1 MNRIKNRSIARQKT
15 VQGILSYTIL
25 FFGVC
30 LVILPI
36 LWMVITAVKD
46 DTEIYQMNGS
56 ILPLAPTATSFIR
69 IWQDYDFLRYFGNS
83 LLVTF
88 VAVLIALI
96 ASALTGYGA
105 TRFYFKGK
113 GAFLSFIL
121 MTQMF
126 PSIMLLVPYYKIL
139 SIYGLGNSLIG
150 LCVVYISFTIPF
162 CSWMMVGYYRTIP
175 IDLDEQAA
183 IDGANHVQTFLKITL
198 PLVRPGLVSSA
209 IYAFITCWN
218 EYMFAA
224 ILLTDDKLKTA
235 AVAIAEMNGY
245 YRIAW
250 NDMMA
255 ASLVAS
261 VPLIIAF
268 IFMQKSFISGL
279 TAGAVK

>member
-1 MNRIKNRSIARQKT
+1 MSKKKSGSVARHKT
-15 VQGILSYTIL
+15 AQGVLSYFIMIA
-25 FFGVC
+25 GAC
-30 LVILPI
+30 MVIFPI

-46 DTEIYQMNGS
+46 DAEIYQMNGS
-56 ILPLAPTATSFIR
+56 ILPQAPVVTSFIR
-69 IWQDYDFLRYFGNS
+69 IWRDYDFIRYFGNS
-83 LLVTF
+83 LIVTL
-88 VAVLIALI
+88 VAVVVALV

-105 TRFYFKGK
+105 TRFNFRGK
-113 GAFLSFIL
+113 KTFLSFIL

-139 SIYGLGNSLIG
+139 SIYGLGNSLPG

-175 IDLDEQAA
+175 VDLDEQAA
-183 IDGANHVQTFLKITL
+183 IDGASRLQTFLKITI

-224 ILLTDDKLKTA
+224 ILLTNDKLKTA
-235 AVAIAEMNGY
+235 AVAIAELNGY

-250 NDMMA
+250 NDRMA

-261 VPLIIAF
+261 VPLSIAF
-268 IFMQKSFISGL
+268 VFMQKSFISGL

>member
-1 MNRIKNRSIARQKT
+1 MNKKGRSLTKHRMQEN
-15 VQGILSYTIL
+15 ILSYIIL
-25 FFGVC
+25 ILGAC
-30 LVILPI
+30 MVILPV
-36 LWMVITAVKD
+36 LWMVITAVKND
-46 DTEIYQMNGS
+46 LEIYQMNGS
-56 ILPLAPTATSFIR
+56 ILPLEVTATSFIR
-69 IWQDYDFLRYFGNS
+69 IWRDYDFALYFRNS
-83 LLVTF
+83 LLVTIA
-88 VAVLIALI
+88 AVLVSLV

-105 TRFYFKGK
+105 TRFEFKGK
-113 GAFLSFIL
+113 GMFLSFIL

-126 PSIMLLVPYYKIL
+126 PSIMLLVPFYKIL
-139 SIYGLGNSLIG
+139 SIYGLNNSLVG
-150 LCVVYISFTIPF
+150 LCIVYVSFTIPF

-175 IDLDEQAA
+175 VEIDESAA
-183 IDGANHVQTFLKITL
+183 IDGASSLQTFIRITL

-224 ILLTDDKLKTA
+224 TLIINDKMKTA

-268 IFMQKSFISGL
+268 IFMQKSFIGGL

>member
-1 MNRIKNRSIARQKT
+1 MHKKHSLSRNQRIGS
-15 VQGILSYTIL
+15 ILSYTIL
-25 FFGVC
+25 IIGAL
-30 LVILPI
+30 LVVLPI
-36 LWMVITAVKD
+36 LWMLITALKD
-46 DTEIYQMNGS
+46 DLEIYQMNGR
-56 ILPLAPTATSFIR
+56 ILPEKITLTSFIR
-69 IWQDYDFLRYFGNS
+69 IWRDYDFVLYFRNS
-83 LLVTF
+83 LIVTI
-88 VAVLIALI
+88 VAVIVSLI
-96 ASALTGYGA
+96 ASTLKGYGA
-105 TRFYFKGK
+105 PRFKFKGK
-113 GAFLSFIL
+113 NAFLSFIL

-126 PSIMLLVPYYKIL
+126 PSIMLLVPFYKIL
-139 SIYGLGNSLIG
+139 SIYGLNNSLVG
-150 LCVVYISFTIPF
+150 LCIVYVSFTIPF

-175 IDLDEQAA
+175 LEIDESAS
-183 IDGANHVQTFLKITL
+183 IDGASYMQTFIKITL
-198 PLVRPGLVSSA
+198 PLVRPGIVSSA

-224 ILLTDDKLKTA
+224 ILLIDDKLKTA

-261 VPLIIAF
+261 VPLLIAF

>member
-1 MNRIKNRSIARQKT
+1 M
-15 VQGILSYTIL
+15 
-25 FFGVC
+25 
-30 LVILPI
+30 VILPV
-36 LWMVITAVKD
+36 LWMIITAVKND
-46 DTEIYQMNGS
+46 LEIYQMNGS
-56 ILPLAPTATSFIR
+56 ILPLEVTLTSFVR
-69 IWQDYDFLRYFGNS
+69 IWRDYDFALYFRNS
-83 LLVTF
+83 LLVTAA
-88 VAVLIALI
+88 AVLVSLI
-96 ASALTGYGA
+96 ASALTGYGT
-105 TRFYFKGK
+105 TRFDFNGK
-113 GAFLSFIL
+113 GMFLSFIL

-126 PSIMLLVPYYKIL
+126 PSIMLLVPFYKIL
-139 SIYGLGNSLIG
+139 SIYGLNNSLVG

-175 IDLDEQAA
+175 VEIDESAA
-183 IDGANHVQTFLKITL
+183 IDGASSLQIFFRITL

-224 ILLTDDKLKTA
+224 ILIMNDKMKTA

-261 VPLIIAF
+261 IPLVIAF

>member
-1 MNRIKNRSIARQKT
+1 MERRKKGSLARNRMIGNVSFYLIMA
-15 VQGILSYTIL
+15 VGS
-25 FFGVC
+25 C

-36 LWMVITAVKD
+36 LWMAITALKTD
-46 DTEIYQMNGS
+46 AEIYQMNGS
-56 ILPLAPTATSFIR
+56 IIPQEITLTSFLR
-69 IWQDYDFLRYFGNS
+69 IWQDYDFVTYFGNS
-83 LLVTF
+83 LLVTIC
-88 VAVLIALI
+88 AVLISLV

-105 TRFYFKGK
+105 TRYEFRGK
-113 GAFLSFIL
+113 GTFLSFIL

-126 PSIMLLVPYYKIL
+126 PSIMLLVPFYKIL
-139 SIYGLGNSLIG
+139 SIYGLNNSLVG

-175 IDLDEQAA
+175 TELDESAS
-183 IDGANHVQTFLKITL
+183 IDGATRLQTFFRITL

-224 ILLTDDKLKTA
+224 ILLTSDKLKTA

-255 ASLVAS
+255 ASMVAS

-268 IFMQKSFISGL
+268 VFMQKSFISGL

>member
-1 MNRIKNRSIARQKT
+1 MHKKHSLSRNQRIGS
-15 VQGILSYTIL
+15 ILSYTIL
-25 FFGVC
+25 IIGAL
-30 LVILPI
+30 LVVLPI
-36 LWMVITAVKD
+36 LWMLITALKD
-46 DTEIYQMNGS
+46 DLEIYQMNGR
-56 ILPLAPTATSFIR
+56 ILPEKITLTSFIR
-69 IWQDYDFLRYFGNS
+69 IWRDYDFVLYFRNS
-83 LLVTF
+83 LIVTI
-88 VAVLIALI
+88 VAVIVSLI
-96 ASALTGYGA
+96 ASTLTGYGA
-105 TRFYFKGK
+105 TRFKFKGK
-113 GAFLSFIL
+113 NAFLSFIL

-126 PSIMLLVPYYKIL
+126 PSIMLLVPFYKIL
-139 SIYGLGNSLIG
+139 SIYVLNNSLVG
-150 LCVVYISFTIPF
+150 LCIVYVSFTIPF

-175 IDLDEQAA
+175 LEIDESAS
-183 IDGANHVQTFLKITL
+183 IDGASYMQTFIKITL
-198 PLVRPGLVSSA
+198 PLVRPGIVSSA

-224 ILLTDDKLKTA
+224 ILLIDDKLKTA

-261 VPLIIAF
+261 VPLLIAF

>member
-1 MNRIKNRSIARQKT
+1 
-15 VQGILSYTIL
+15 
-25 FFGVC
+25 
-30 LVILPI
+30 
-36 LWMVITAVKD
+36 
-46 DTEIYQMNGS
+46 
-56 ILPLAPTATSFIR
+56 
-69 IWQDYDFLRYFGNS
+69 
-83 LLVTF
+83 
-88 VAVLIALI
+88 
-96 ASALTGYGA
+96 
-105 TRFYFKGK
+105 
-113 GAFLSFIL
+113 
-121 MTQMF
+121 
-126 PSIMLLVPYYKIL
+126 MLLVPFYKIL
-139 SIYGLGNSLIG
+139 SIYGLNNSLVG

-175 IDLDEQAA
+175 VEIDESAA
-183 IDGANHVQTFLKITL
+183 IDGASSIQTFLRITL

-224 ILLTDDKLKTA
+224 ILIMNDKMKTA

>member
-1 MNRIKNRSIARQKT
+1 MNRAKKTSMAKQKT
-15 VQGILSYTIL
+15 AQGVLSYTIL
-25 FFGVC
+25 ILGAC
-30 LVILPI
+30 LVVFPI
-36 LWMVITAVKD
+36 LWMVITAIKND
-46 DTEIYQMNGS
+46 AEIYQMNGA
-56 ILPLAPTATSFIR
+56 ILPLAPTVTSFVR
-69 IWQDYDFLRYFGNS
+69 IWKDYDFFQYFGNS

-88 VAVLIALI
+88 VAVLIALV

-105 TRFYFKGK
+105 TRFHFKGK
-113 GAFLSFIL
+113 GMFLSFIL

-139 SIYGLGNSLIG
+139 SIYGLGNSLVG

-175 IDLDEQAA
+175 VDLDEQAA
-183 IDGANHVQTFLKITL
+183 IDGATHMQTFIKITL

-224 ILLTDDKLKTA
+224 ILITNDKLKTA

-261 VPLIIAF
+261 IPLIVAF
-268 IFMQKSFISGL
+268 VFMQKSFISGL

>member
-1 MNRIKNRSIARQKT
+1 MERRKKGSLARNRMIGNVS
-15 VQGILSYTIL
+15 SYLIMAL
-25 FFGVC
+25 GSC

-36 LWMVITAVKD
+36 LWMAITALKTD
-46 DTEIYQMNGS
+46 AEIYQMNGS
-56 ILPLAPTATSFIR
+56 ILPQEITMTSFIR
-69 IWQDYDFLRYFGNS
+69 IWQDYDFVRYFGNS
-83 LLVTF
+83 LLVTIC
-88 VAVLIALI
+88 AVLISLV

-105 TRFYFKGK
+105 TRYEFRGK
-113 GAFLSFIL
+113 GTFLSFIL

-126 PSIMLLVPYYKIL
+126 PSIMLLVPFYKIL
-139 SIYGLGNSLIG
+139 SIYGLSNSLVG

-175 IDLDEQAA
+175 TELDESAS
-183 IDGANHVQTFLKITL
+183 IDGATRLQTFFRITL

-224 ILLTDDKLKTA
+224 ILLTSDKLKTA

-255 ASLVAS
+255 ASMVAS

>member
-1 MNRIKNRSIARQKT
+1 MHKKHSLSRNQRIGS
-15 VQGILSYTIL
+15 ILSYTIL
-25 FFGVC
+25 IIGAL
-30 LVILPI
+30 LVVLPI
-36 LWMVITAVKD
+36 LWMLITALKD
-46 DTEIYQMNGS
+46 DLEIYQMNGR
-56 ILPLAPTATSFIR
+56 ILPEKITLTSFIR
-69 IWQDYDFLRYFGNS
+69 IWRDYDFVLYFRNS
-83 LLVTF
+83 LIVTI
-88 VAVLIALI
+88 VAVIVSLI
-96 ASALTGYGA
+96 ASTLTGYGA
-105 TRFYFKGK
+105 TRFKFKGK
-113 GAFLSFIL
+113 NAFLSFIL

-126 PSIMLLVPYYKIL
+126 PSIMLPVPFYKIL
-139 SIYGLGNSLIG
+139 SIYGLNNSLVG
-150 LCVVYISFTIPF
+150 LCIVYVSFTIPF

-175 IDLDEQAA
+175 LEIDESAS
-183 IDGANHVQTFLKITL
+183 IDGASYMQTFIKITL
-198 PLVRPGLVSSA
+198 PLVRPGIVSSA

-224 ILLTDDKLKTA
+224 ILLIDDKLKTA

-261 VPLIIAF
+261 VPLLIAF

>member
-1 MNRIKNRSIARQKT
+1 MRRTERSLSRHKT
-15 VQGILSYTIL
+15 RENILSYAVLIL
-25 FFGVC
+25 GAC
-30 LVILPI
+30 MVILPV
-36 LWMVITAVKD
+36 LWMIITAVKND
-46 DTEIYQMNGS
+46 LEIYQMNGS
-56 ILPLAPTATSFIR
+56 ILPLEVTATSFVR
-69 IWQDYDFLRYFGNS
+69 IWKDYDFALYFRNS
-83 LLVTF
+83 LTVTII
-88 VAVLIALI
+88 AVLVSLI

-105 TRFYFKGK
+105 TRFDFKGK
-113 GAFLSFIL
+113 GMFLSFIL

-126 PSIMLLVPYYKIL
+126 PSIMLLVPFYKIL
-139 SIYGLGNSLIG
+139 SIYGLSNSLVG

-175 IDLDEQAA
+175 VEIDESAA
-183 IDGANHVQTFLKITL
+183 IDGASSMQTFIRITL

-224 ILLTDDKLKTA
+224 ILIMNDKMKTA

>member
-1 MNRIKNRSIARQKT
+1 MHNKVAE
-15 VQGILSYTIL
+15 GALSYIVL
-25 FFGVC
+25 VLGAC
-30 LVILPI
+30 MVILPV
-36 LWMVITAVKD
+36 LWMFITAVKS

-56 ILPLAPTATSFIR
+56 ILPLEVTFTSFMR
-69 IWQDYDFLRYFGNS
+69 IWRDYDFALYFRNS
-83 LLVTF
+83 LLVTV
-88 VAVLIALI
+88 VAVLVSLI

-105 TRFYFKGK
+105 TRFNFKGK
-113 GAFLSFIL
+113 SAFLSFIL

-126 PSIMLLVPYYKIL
+126 PSIMLLVPFYKIL
-139 SIYGLGNSLIG
+139 SIYGLNNSLVG

-175 IDLDEQAA
+175 VEIDESAA
-183 IDGANHVQTFLKITL
+183 IDGASSIQTFLRITL

-224 ILLTDDKLKTA
+224 ILIMNDKMKTA

>member
-1 MNRIKNRSIARQKT
+1 MHRTKRQSLSGNKLAG
-15 VQGILSYTIL
+15 GILSYGIL
-25 FFGVC
+25 ILGACV
-30 LVILPI
+30 VILPV
-36 LWMVITAVKD
+36 LWMVITAVKND
-46 DTEIYQMNGS
+46 MEIYQMNGN
-56 ILPLAPTATSFIR
+56 ILPLEATLTSFVR
-69 IWQDYDFLRYFGNS
+69 IWRDYDFPLYFRNS
-83 LLVTF
+83 LVVTI
-88 VAVLIALI
+88 VAVLVSLV

-105 TRFYFKGK
+105 TRFQFKGK

-126 PSIMLLVPYYKIL
+126 PSIMLLVPFYKIL
-139 SIYGLGNSLIG
+139 SIYGLNNSLVG

-175 IDLDEQAA
+175 VDLDESAS
-183 IDGANHVQTFLKITL
+183 IDGASHVQTFIRITL

-224 ILLTDDKLKTA
+224 ILIMNDKMKTA

-268 IFMQKSFISGL
+268 IFMQRSFISGL

>member
-1 MNRIKNRSIARQKT
+1 MSKKKSGSVARHKT
-15 VQGILSYTIL
+15 AQGVLSYFIMIA
-25 FFGVC
+25 GVC
-30 LVILPI
+30 MVIFPI

-46 DTEIYQMNGS
+46 DAEIYQMNGS
-56 ILPLAPTATSFIR
+56 ILPQAPVVTSFIR
-69 IWQDYDFLRYFGNS
+69 IWRNYDFIRYFGNS
-83 LLVTF
+83 LIVTL
-88 VAVLIALI
+88 VAVVVALV

-105 TRFYFKGK
+105 TRFNFRGK
-113 GAFLSFIL
+113 KTFLSFIL

-139 SIYGLGNSLIG
+139 SIYGLGNSLPG

-175 IDLDEQAA
+175 VDLDEQAA
-183 IDGANHVQTFLKITL
+183 IDGASRLQTFLKITI

-224 ILLTDDKLKTA
+224 ILLTNDKLKTA
-235 AVAIAEMNGY
+235 AVAIAELNGY

-268 IFMQKSFISGL
+268 VFMQKSFISGL

>member
-1 MNRIKNRSIARQKT
+1 MHKMKNGS
-15 VQGILSYTIL
+15 LSKHRKREGALAYTIL
-25 FFGVC
+25 IIGAC
-30 LVILPI
+30 LVLLPV
-36 LWMVITAVKD
+36 LWMVITAVKND
-46 DTEIYQMNGS
+46 LEIYQMNGS
-56 ILPLAPTATSFIR
+56 ILPMEITGTSFIR
-69 IWQDYDFLRYFGNS
+69 IWKDYDFLLYFRNS
-83 LLVTF
+83 LGVTLVT
-88 VAVLIALI
+88 VLISLT

-105 TRFYFKGK
+105 TRFEFKGK
-113 GAFLSFIL
+113 GTFLSFIL

-126 PSIMLLVPYYKIL
+126 PSIMLLVPFYKIL
-139 SIYGLGNSLIG
+139 SIYGLNNSLVG

-162 CSWMMVGYYRTIP
+162 CSWMMVGYFRTIP
-175 IDLDEQAA
+175 LDIDESAA
-183 IDGANHVQTFLKITL
+183 IDGASHMQVFLRITL

-224 ILLTDDKLKTA
+224 ILIMNDKMKTA

-268 IFMQKSFISGL
+268 VFMQKSFISGL

>member
-1 MNRIKNRSIARQKT
+1 MHKKAE
-15 VQGILSYTIL
+15 GALSYVVLVLGACI
-25 FFGVC
+25 
-30 LVILPI
+30 VILPV
-36 LWMVITAVKD
+36 LWMIITAVKND
-46 DTEIYQMNGS
+46 MEIYQMNGS
-56 ILPLAPTATSFIR
+56 ILPLEVTITSFMR
-69 IWQDYDFLRYFGNS
+69 IWRDYDFALYFRNS
-83 LLVTF
+83 LLVTAA
-88 VAVLIALI
+88 AVLVSLA

-105 TRFYFKGK
+105 TRFSFKGK

-126 PSIMLLVPYYKIL
+126 PSIMLLVPFYRIL
-139 SIYGLGNSLIG
+139 SIYGLNNSLVG

-175 IDLDEQAA
+175 VEIDESAA
-183 IDGANHVQTFLKITL
+183 IDGASSLQTFIRITL

-224 ILLTDDKLKTA
+224 ILIMNDKMKTA

>member
-1 MNRIKNRSIARQKT
+1 MCKKNRSLSKSKKAEGT
-15 VQGILSYTIL
+15 LSYVVLIL
-25 FFGVC
+25 GAC
-30 LVILPI
+30 MVILPV
-36 LWMVITAVKD
+36 LWMIITAVKND
-46 DTEIYQMNGS
+46 LEIYQMNGS
-56 ILPLAPTATSFIR
+56 ILPLEVTLTSFVR
-69 IWQDYDFLRYFGNS
+69 IWRDYDFALYFRNS
-83 LLVTF
+83 LLVTAA
-88 VAVLIALI
+88 AVLVSLI
-96 ASALTGYGA
+96 ASALTGYGT
-105 TRFYFKGK
+105 TRFDFNGK
-113 GAFLSFIL
+113 GMFLSFIL

-126 PSIMLLVPYYKIL
+126 PSIMLLVPFYKIL
-139 SIYGLGNSLIG
+139 SIYGLNNSLVG

-175 IDLDEQAA
+175 VEIDESAA
-183 IDGANHVQTFLKITL
+183 IDGASSLQIFFRITL

-224 ILLTDDKLKTA
+224 ILIMNDKMKTA

-261 VPLIIAF
+261 IPLVIAF